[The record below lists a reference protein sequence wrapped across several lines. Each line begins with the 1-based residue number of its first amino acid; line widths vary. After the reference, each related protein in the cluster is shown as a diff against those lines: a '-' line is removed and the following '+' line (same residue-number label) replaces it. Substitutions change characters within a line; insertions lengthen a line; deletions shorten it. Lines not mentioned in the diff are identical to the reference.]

1 MAFSGNNPH
10 LFRWKRLSSATKKP
24 DKNGGNDLWKKR
36 VEMASE
42 FAVSQVF
49 ANKKPHLG
57 TRGLA
62 TQMHSTEQLRDHD
75 EDYSEAQT
83 LLSNWLSSK
92 LRIDLEIEDED
103 DLMCPDEGRP
113 SAATAANLTATF
125 SHGIFDDFCLSDE
138 EKQSGVNNILQELKK
153 REVLDT
159 VMMEK
164 LVLDDETTPKK
175 FTDPVLTME
184 ARHRQVR
191 ENRLQREAEKER
203 QHREKEARQAV
214 RQEAKRRERE
224 REMRRKQ
231 EQHKQEEL
239 MQQELVRLRREMEQR
254 RAQEQLPRQRKRSEL
269 HQAAANTQT
278 TPAHLTKQQQNIEQ
292 LRREEWIQ
300 AKVHTSNFKCVQR
313 HFCGWHSA
321 VLERQLQM
329 SKATAFFSWR
339 RQLRAWRAWR
349 AVVCAERRH
358 RDVAKT
364 KEELRTEN
372 RKHQLAVE
380 SDRRRLLR
388 RCLYEWQVWCR
399 IMREQRC
406 ILAQQQETK
415 RKMAALLSA
424 AVKGHLKTK
433 ITIAN
438 QQQVIQP
445 ELGNQSETSAKKDQ
459 NSSDPS
465 SPGGSMIHQGKNAT
479 RTVSGPLQPWQVT
492 RRHTAPT
499 AEDFHKA
506 RQWVEDFTSSTA
518 STGSRFEGRH
528 AVQQQIITQQRKL
541 LKEQQEQIARLKEE
555 QNMKDLRLEME
566 KTAEEMEKT
575 RHYAPEQ
582 RAPAGEAGSQSA
594 PSRKAV
600 TRQAYPHPIVS
611 AMEAR
616 ARQRAE
622 RRKEIEEVKKK
633 KEEQKLAEMKAAEER
648 RQQEEEEEKRQALE
662 KRREEKR
669 LEREREEEKQRQLK
683 RQQEL
688 ARLAHQH
695 CNKTLLLQRGLVPWK
710 RFIQFLKVNKELA
723 ENHHKLLLLRRCTL
737 QWQQSARESMS
748 ERNARADLLQQH
760 FILRRGFRCWM
771 KLRDLQV
778 VQEERAERFY
788 RRHTLRRF
796 LHTLLDYVTQERL
809 VEWERQELAQGH
821 NNRRVQQ
828 RCFLAWRQLPCVMR
842 RERERNARREKLIRR
857 VAEVLPD
864 FHSHPL

>member
-10 LFRWKRLSSATKKP
+10 LFRWKRLITFWSAVC
-24 DKNGGNDLWKKR
+24 LFQR

-83 LLSNWLSSK
+83 LLSNWLSSE

-125 SHGIFDDFCLSDE
+125 SHGNLDDFCLSDE
-138 EKQSGVNNILQELKK
+138 EKQSGVNKILQELKE
-153 REVLDT
+153 REVLDS

-254 RAQEQLPRQRKRSEL
+254 RAQEQLARQRSEL
-269 HQAAANTQT
+269 HQAAAKTQT
-278 TPAHLTKQQQNIEQ
+278 TPAHLTKEQQNIEQ

-300 AKVHTSNFKCVQR
+300 AKVHTSNFKR

-349 AVVCAERRH
+349 VVVCAERRH

-424 AVKGHLKTK
+424 AVKSHLKTK
-433 ITIAN
+433 ISLAN
-438 QQQVIQP
+438 QPQVIQP
-445 ELGNQSETSAKKDQ
+445 ELGNQSETSAKVR
-459 NSSDPS
+459 
-465 SPGGSMIHQGKNAT
+465 G
-479 RTVSGPLQPWQVT
+479 TVSGPLQPWQVT

-506 RQWVEDFTSSTA
+506 RQWVEDFTSSTT
-518 STGSRFEGRH
+518 STGSRFESRH

-566 KTAEEMEKT
+566 KTAEEMEKP
-575 RHYAPEQ
+575 RHYAPV
-582 RAPAGEAGSQSA
+582 RALPFL
-594 PSRKAV
+594 
-600 TRQAYPHPIVS
+600 

-633 KEEQKLAEMKAAEER
+633 KEEQKLAEMK
-648 RQQEEEEEKRQALE
+648 
-662 KRREEKR
+662 
-669 LEREREEEKQRQLK
+669 REEEKQRQLK

-737 QWQQSARESMS
+737 QWQQSARESVS

-760 FILRRGFRCWM
+760 FLLRRGFRCWM

-788 RRHTLRRF
+788 HRHTLRRF
-796 LHTLLDYVTQERL
+796 LHALLDYVTQERL

>member
-1 MAFSGNNPH
+1 MAFTGNNAH
-10 LFRWKRLSSATKKP
+10 LFRWKRLSSATKVTVC
-24 DKNGGNDLWKKR
+24 LFQR

-62 TQMHSTEQLRDHD
+62 TQMHSMEQLRDHD

-113 SAATAANLTATF
+113 SAANLTATF
-125 SHGIFDDFCLSDE
+125 SHGNFDDFCLSDE
-138 EKQSGVNNILQELKK
+138 EKQSDVNRILQELKE
-153 REVLDT
+153 REVLDS

-203 QHREKEARQAV
+203 QHREKETRQAV
-214 RQEAKRRERE
+214 RQEAKRMERE

-231 EQHKQEEL
+231 EQYKQEEL

-254 RAQEQLPRQRKRSEL
+254 KAQEQLARQRYCFHSRQRL
-269 HQAAANTQT
+269 HVKPVYCNYT
-278 TPAHLTKQQQNIEQ
+278 QNIEQ

-300 AKVHTSNFKCVQR
+300 AKVHTSNFKR

-433 ITIAN
+433 IT
-438 QQQVIQP
+438 
-445 ELGNQSETSAKKDQ
+445 LDQ

-479 RTVSGPLQPWQVT
+479 GTVSGPLQPWQVT

-518 STGSRFEGRH
+518 STGSRFESRH

-541 LKEQQEQIARLKEE
+541 LKEQQEQIARLKEG

-566 KTAEEMEKT
+566 KTAEEMVKT
-575 RHYAPEQ
+575 RHYAPVQ
-582 RAPAGEAGSQSA
+582 RRALLFL
-594 PSRKAV
+594 
-600 TRQAYPHPIVS
+600 

-737 QWQQSARESMS
+737 QWQQSARESVS
-748 ERNARADLLQQH
+748 EKDARADLLQQH
-760 FILRRGFRCWM
+760 FLLRRGFRCWM

-796 LHTLLDYVTQERL
+796 LHAMLDYVTQERL
-809 VEWERQELAQGH
+809 VEWECQELAQGH

-864 FHSHPL
+864 FHSHPS

>member
-1 MAFSGNNPH
+1 
-10 LFRWKRLSSATKKP
+10 
-24 DKNGGNDLWKKR
+24 WKKR

-239 MQQELVRLRREMEQR
+239 MQQEL
-254 RAQEQLPRQRKRSEL
+254 
-269 HQAAANTQT
+269 
-278 TPAHLTKQQQNIEQ
+278 IE
-292 LRREEWIQ
+292 
-300 AKVHTSNFKCVQR
+300 SP
-313 HFCGWHSA
+313 
-321 VLERQLQM
+321 
-329 SKATAFFSWR
+329 SW
-339 RQLRAWRAWR
+339 
-349 AVVCAERRH
+349 
-358 RDVAKT
+358 
-364 KEELRTEN
+364 
-372 RKHQLAVE
+372 
-380 SDRRRLLR
+380 
-388 RCLYEWQVWCR
+388 
-399 IMREQRC
+399 
-406 ILAQQQETK
+406 
-415 RKMAALLSA
+415 
-424 AVKGHLKTK
+424 
-433 ITIAN
+433 
-438 QQQVIQP
+438 
-445 ELGNQSETSAKKDQ
+445 
-459 NSSDPS
+459 
-465 SPGGSMIHQGKNAT
+465 
-479 RTVSGPLQPWQVT
+479 
-492 RRHTAPT
+492 
-499 AEDFHKA
+499 
-506 RQWVEDFTSSTA
+506 
-518 STGSRFEGRH
+518 
-528 AVQQQIITQQRKL
+528 
-541 LKEQQEQIARLKEE
+541 
-555 QNMKDLRLEME
+555 
-566 KTAEEMEKT
+566 
-575 RHYAPEQ
+575 
-582 RAPAGEAGSQSA
+582 APAGEAGSQSA

-771 KLRDLQV
+771 KKAWLTL
-778 VQEERAERFY
+778 EERAERFY

-864 FHSHPL
+864 F

>member
-10 LFRWKRLSSATKKP
+10 LFRWKRLITFWSAVC
-24 DKNGGNDLWKKR
+24 LFQR

-125 SHGIFDDFCLSDE
+125 SHSNFDDFCLSDE
-138 EKQSGVNNILQELKK
+138 EKQSGNVNNILQELKE
-153 REVLDT
+153 REVLDS

-175 FTDPVLTME
+175 FTDPVLSME

-254 RAQEQLPRQRKRSEL
+254 RAQEQLPRQRSEL

-278 TPAHLTKQQQNIEQ
+278 TPAHLTKEQQNIEQ

-300 AKVHTSNFKCVQR
+300 AKVHTSNKCLQR
-313 HFCGWHSA
+313 HFSGWHSA

-424 AVKGHLKTK
+424 AVKSHLKNK
-433 ITIAN
+433 IT
-438 QQQVIQP
+438 
-445 ELGNQSETSAKKDQ
+445 LKDQ

-479 RTVSGPLQPWQVT
+479 GTFSGPLQPWQVT

-506 RQWVEDFTSSTA
+506 QQWVEDFTSSTA

-528 AVQQQIITQQRKL
+528 AVQQEIITQQRKL

-575 RHYAPEQ
+575 RHYAPQ
-582 RAPAGEAGSQSA
+582 RRALLFL
-594 PSRKAV
+594 
-600 TRQAYPHPIVS
+600 

-737 QWQQSARESMS
+737 QWQQSARESVS
-748 ERNARADLLQQH
+748 EKNARADLLQQH
-760 FILRRGFRCWM
+760 FLQQRGFRCWM

-796 LHTLLDYVTQERL
+796 LHALLDYVTQERL

-864 FHSHPL
+864 FHSHLL